1 MQNIKHKKTR
11 KHLHRN
17 LFAMLGIF
25 LAVDFVLFLTFG
37 VLFLDGMEFTGIRLL
52 SEDAPVVTFR
62 ASDYF
67 RNCTFWCMLEDI
79 GMTAI
84 YYGYM
89 FRYPERINKQI
100 DVVYFW
106 LLHINSKIFLNL
118 HSTAQFL
125 GVLEYARESN
135 WREFALSDAD
145 FIKPASCFVTS
156 RNSLLLSLSVILITF
171 WILIHYPD
179 WKKKPGKFLFPVMLD
194 GSMFLLWNGRI
205 RTSVKF
211 GIILILGICLGISV
225 ALTRRGW
232 TFPEHS
238 KKTSA
243 KNNKTDLHRIVTVY
257 AGIFIAVSMI
267 WAVIRF
273 VILPSDN
280 KNSLFGMQYSAIL
293 KFLTPV
299 FVIVNLLLV
308 KMEKNAPEKYVQHS
322 GNLYQSNALTLILT
336 GCLVLMLFGE
346 FGTIVCI
353 LGMTAIMYLL
363 LVDFSDDVKLL
374 KYKIPLS
381 LLAGILLGGGMI
393 LIENAFFQISL
404 HAGSSG
410 ELSLGGELGGI
421 FFNHW
426 LCIFLGIAALI
437 LLIFLYCRE
446 FLALL
451 PFQVGLHLKINVL
464 NWIEKKFRKLNIHF
478 LHPGQ
483 NNRKNQENQE
493 YAKAPKNLCSI
504 CIIIPIVGVLVIYYN
519 FFLNAY
525 SGRTVLK
532 NYYMTAG
539 NFSNEFEITE
549 NITQKRATDVRMA
562 ISMQNSENPENFRN
576 PENSENTEIPDSVKQ
591 LLNQQSAVQH
601 SGKEIKEYFDLVE
614 PDSTLAQLESYYPT
628 KFYTGYYLKLMQ
640 VIDRLC
646 YSSRT
651 AELSAVQKGL
661 KQNMGFDIQ
670 ETSQNQTY
678 ISSLQRK
685 YFVTKQDVLDS
696 SQEVRDVYYN
706 PDGTLKDTFFILNQ
720 NGKPVQDDE
729 TEYLW
734 YYEDTKIP
742 YGVTYHD
749 QQTVIYEVDAKEL
762 QRIFK
767 YAEPMTAGSDYV
779 LYTLSRMG
787 VGNVLLLIF
796 IPYFFMLVLLLMT
809 NMNIT
814 LRENTASGYFRYVL
828 HQLGTVYAVSFM
840 IQTIVIVWGVFGV
853 SLFSGLSLPLV
864 ASGNFEMFLNSICTA
879 VIFISVGN
887 PNQIYSDLK

>member
-1 MQNIKHKKTR
+1 
-11 KHLHRN
+11 
-17 LFAMLGIF
+17 
-25 LAVDFVLFLTFG
+25 V
-37 VLFLDGMEFTGIRLL
+37 
-52 SEDAPVVTFR
+52 
-62 ASDYF
+62 
-67 RNCTFWCMLEDI
+67 
-79 GMTAI
+79 I
-84 YYGYM
+84 YYGYI
-89 FRYPERINKQI
+89 FHYPERINRQM

-145 FIKPASCFVTS
+145 FIQPASCFVAS

-179 WKKKPGKFLFPVMLD
+179 WKKTPGKFLFPVALD
-194 GSMFLLWNGRI
+194 ASMFLLWNGRI
-205 RTSVKF
+205 STSIKLLLF
-211 GIILILGICLGISV
+211 LILGICLVISMT
-225 ALTRRGW
+225 LTRSGW
-232 TFPEHS
+232 TIPAHS
-238 KKTSA
+238 GGANKKR
-243 KNNKTDLHRIVTVY
+243 KKDLHRFVTIY
-257 AGIFIAVSMI
+257 AGCFIACSI
-267 WAVIRF
+267 LWAVIRF
-273 VILPSDN
+273 GILPSEN

-293 KFLTPV
+293 KFFTPI
-299 FVIVNLLLV
+299 FVIVNLLLE
-308 KMEKNAPEKYVQHS
+308 KMEKNDPEKYIQHS
-322 GNLYQSNALTLILT
+322 GSLYQSNALTVILT

-363 LVDFSDDVKLL
+363 LVDFSEDVKSW

-381 LLAGILLGGGMI
+381 LLAGILLGSGMI

-404 HAGSSG
+404 HTGSNG
-410 ELSLGGELGGI
+410 ELHLGGELWGI
-421 FFNHW
+421 SLNHW
-426 LCIFLGIAALI
+426 LCIFLGIMALI

-446 FLALL
+446 LLALL
-451 PFQVGLHLKINVL
+451 PFQTGLRLKMNLL
-464 NWIEKKFRKLNIHF
+464 NWTEKKFGKLNIHF
-478 LHPGQ
+478 LRPGKHHK
-483 NNRKNQENQE
+483 NNQ
-493 YAKAPKNLCSI
+493 NLCSI
-504 CIIIPIVGVLVIYYN
+504 CIIIPIVGILVIYYN

-525 SGRTVLK
+525 AGKTVLK

-549 NITQKRATDVRMA
+549 NITQKRATDVRTA
-562 ISMQNSENPENFRN
+562 ISMQNSANPENAG
-576 PENSENTEIPDSVKQ
+576 NSEITETTEIPDSVKQ
-591 LLNQQSAVQH
+591 LLNQQSALTH
-601 SGKEIKEYFDLVE
+601 SGKEIQEYFDLVE

-640 VIDRLC
+640 IIDRLC

-661 KQNMGFDIQ
+661 KQNMGFAIQ
-670 ETSQNQTY
+670 ETSQNRTY

-685 YFVTKQDVLDS
+685 YFVTKQDILNS
-696 SQEVRDVYYN
+696 AQEVREVYCN

-720 NGKPVQDDE
+720 NGKPVQDGE

-742 YGVTYHD
+742 YGVTYQD

-814 LRENTASGYFRYVL
+814 LKENTASGYFRYVL

-887 PNQIYSDLK
+887 PNQIYSELK